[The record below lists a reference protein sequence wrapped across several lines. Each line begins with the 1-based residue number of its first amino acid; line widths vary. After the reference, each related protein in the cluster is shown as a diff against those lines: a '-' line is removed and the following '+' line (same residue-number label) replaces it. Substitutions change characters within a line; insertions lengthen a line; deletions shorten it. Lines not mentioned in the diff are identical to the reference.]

1 MLKHYMIAFN
11 IELDS
16 KNLDLLLKYYIKSQ
30 EYERNYQ
37 SMHKAHVEGNTGLW
51 RVFKEF
57 ESELYGQCRRL
68 RKQLNIIEN
77 PVETAEPN
85 RICASCGNKFYAPLS
100 RQSNKRQCKDCY
112 NLNQLSYYKRRKQN
126 LIDLNANI
134 RKIENPSTITTM
146 EQKENYAIR
155 RA

>member
-1 MLKHYMIAFN
+1 MLRTYMTAFN
-11 IELDS
+11 IEIHS
-16 KNLDLLLKYYIKSQ
+16 ENIDLLLKYYIKSQ
-30 EYERNYQ
+30 EYERNFQ
-37 SMHKAHVEGNTGLW
+37 SMHKAFKAGNTGLW

-85 RICASCGNKFYAPLS
+85 RICASCGNRFYAPLS
-100 RQSNKRQCKDCY
+100 RQNNKRQCKDCY
-112 NLNQLSYYKRRKQN
+112 KFNQQNYYRRKKEN
-126 LIDLNANI
+126 LIDLNFNI
-134 RKIENPSTITTM
+134 RKIDNSNINANT

-155 RA
+155 